1 MLDIFHELVDFV
13 LHHLNLPA
21 HIEDDFDA
29 REIHAKVSG
38 KRQNRLELLQVL
50 LGLRPDREKQIL
62 VTTAPELPSWA
73 RRLRLTGIRAFDRT
87 WDVRLEEG
95 TVGVEEIR

>member
-1 MLDIFHELVDFV
+1 MRAVDV
-13 LHHLNLPA
+13 
-21 HIEDDFDA
+21 
-29 REIHAKVSG
+29 R
-38 KRQNRLELLQVL
+38 
-50 LGLRPDREKQIL
+50 
-62 VTTAPELPSWA
+62 TLPSWA